1 MESPQLRMVF
11 FLLRREL
18 KDKDIPGRAAIRSH
32 IVDMFYEHL
41 EKLGEEMKVSSK
53 FLLLLIH

>member
-1 MESPQLRMVF
+1 LFGV
-11 FLLRREL
+11 LLRREL
-18 KDKDIPGRAAIRSH
+18 KDKDIPGRAAIHSH
-32 IVDMFYEHL
+32 VMNMFDEHL